1 MSEITTAMTEERNRQ
16 AYLLHNKIM
25 ASGVMVAQSWV
36 QMCKDLKTMRDEK
49 LYTELG
55 YKDFGEYCDE
65 AVGIGARQGYT
76 YIQTYE
82 NMGSEVIE
90 KYSSLGIT
98 KLSLLA
104 KMNPVDR
111 FDVLDS
117 GEVQEMSTKEVKEL
131 VAKSTAQAE
140 QLTLLTEET
149 ESLKSENEALKNDNE
164 DFETENSQLEEM
176 VAQLKREVKELKER
190 PTEIFPE
197 PSEEQIEEIRASVT
211 AELKEQFKAEKE
223 AAVKAEKEKTAKKI
237 EKAKAD
243 AEKSAFEK
251 KSKEIDEAVKKA
263 KEEAAAENA
272 ELRNV
277 IESFKAENA
286 KLENQIKGSDSNIQ
300 KVNIYFGAFQENLN
314 KALSAMA
321 EMQGEQKE
329 NMTAA
334 IKTALK
340 QILEKIGG

>member
-25 ASGVMVAQSWV
+25 ASGVMVAQSLV

-149 ESLKSENEALKNDNE
+149 ETLKSENRGLTLENCELQESCDN
-164 DFETENSQLEEM
+164 LM
-176 VAQLKREVKELKER
+176 KEVKELKER
-190 PTEIFPE
+190 PIEISPE
-197 PSEEQIEEIRASVT
+197 PSEEQIEEIRVSVT

>member
-25 ASGVMVAQSWV
+25 ASGVMVAQSLV

-149 ESLKSENEALKNDNE
+149 ETLKSENRGLTLENCELQESCDN
-164 DFETENSQLEEM
+164 LM
-176 VAQLKREVKELKER
+176 KEVKELKER
-190 PTEIFPE
+190 PIEISPE

>member
-25 ASGVMVAQSWV
+25 ASGVMVAQSLV

-140 QLTLLTEET
+140 QLTLLTEEKET
-149 ESLKSENEALKNDNE
+149 LESENRGLTLENCELQESCDN
-164 DFETENSQLEEM
+164 LM
-176 VAQLKREVKELKER
+176 KEVKELKER
-190 PTEIFPE
+190 PIEISPE

-329 NMTAA
+329 NMIAA

>member
-25 ASGVMVAQSWV
+25 ASGVMVAQSLV

-104 KMNPVDR
+104 KLNPVDR

-149 ESLKSENEALKNDNE
+149 ETLKSENRGLTLENCELQESCDN
-164 DFETENSQLEEM
+164 LM
-176 VAQLKREVKELKER
+176 KEVKELKER
-190 PTEIFPE
+190 PIEISPE

-211 AELKEQFKAEKE
+211 AELKEQFKVEKE

>member
-25 ASGVMVAQSWV
+25 ASGVMVAQSLV

-149 ESLKSENEALKNDNE
+149 ETLKSENRGLTLENCELQESCDN
-164 DFETENSQLEEM
+164 LM
-176 VAQLKREVKELKER
+176 KEVKELKER
-190 PTEIFPE
+190 PIEISPE

-314 KALSAMA
+314 KALSAVA

>member
-1 MSEITTAMTEERNRQ
+1 
-16 AYLLHNKIM
+16 
-25 ASGVMVAQSWV
+25 
-36 QMCKDLKTMRDEK
+36 MRDEK

-149 ESLKSENEALKNDNE
+149 ETLKSENRGLTLENCELQESCDN
-164 DFETENSQLEEM
+164 LM
-176 VAQLKREVKELKER
+176 KEVKELKER
-190 PTEIFPE
+190 PIEISPE

-314 KALSAMA
+314 KALSAIA

>member
-1 MSEITTAMTEERNRQ
+1 MSENITAMAENRNRQ
-16 AYLLHNKIM
+16 AFLLHNQIM
-25 ASGVMVAQSWV
+25 ASGITVAQSLL

-65 AVGIGARQGYT
+65 AVGIGSRQGYT

-82 NMGSEVIE
+82 NLPTEVLE

-104 KMNPVDR
+104 KMNPVDM
-111 FDVLDS
+111 FDALDS
-117 GEVQEMSTKEVKEL
+117 GEIQNMSTKEIKEL
-131 VAKSTAQAE
+131 VAKSTYQSE
-140 QLTLLTEET
+140 QLSLLTT
-149 ESLKSENEALKNDNE
+149 ENEKLKSENSGLTLEN
-164 DFETENSQLEEM
+164 FELEESCNS
-176 VAQLKREVKELKER
+176 LEKENKELKAR
-190 PTEIFPE
+190 PIEIAPE

-211 AELKEQFKAEKE
+211 AELKEQFNAEKE
-223 AAVKAEKEKTAKKI
+223 AAVKAEKEKLDKKI
-237 EKAKAD
+237 SKAKAD
-243 AEKSAFEK
+243 AEKAANQNKE
-251 KSKEIDEAVKKA
+251 KEIAEAVKKA

-277 IESFKAENA
+277 IESFKTENA

-334 IKTALK
+334 IISALQ
-340 QILEKIGG
+340 QILKKIGG

>member
-25 ASGVMVAQSWV
+25 ASGVMVAQSLV

-149 ESLKSENEALKNDNE
+149 ETLKSENRGLTLENCELQESCDN
-164 DFETENSQLEEM
+164 LM
-176 VAQLKREVKELKER
+176 KEVKELKER
-190 PTEIFPE
+190 PIEISPE

-314 KALSAMA
+314 KALSAIA